1 MAASTPQ
8 EMLDAFLERFNAG
21 DVEGVLAHY
30 ESDAAFVDEPGKVV
44 QGTDALRESISKF
57 IAMKPTLTLTKT
69 ATILAGDIGT
79 NCSKW
84 TLTGTGPDGEPVSM
98 EGVAIDV
105 IRRQPDGSW
114 KMVIDNPWGPAIL
127 D

>member
-44 QGTDALRESISKF
+44 QGTDALRESLSKF
-57 IAMKPTLTLTKT
+57 IAMKSTLTLVKT
-69 ATILAGDIGT
+69 ETILAGDIGT
-79 NCSKW
+79 NCAKW